1 MDGRTFVSMSLPL
14 LTRLDARDRA
24 LFTRLAINMHRTPRT
39 RDAWAAVSHCG
50 GARATIAIC
59 LASVAFDSVSW
70 MLAWRALLVLAVSHV
85 IVQCVKRFA
94 VRERPTARL
103 SFDAMIVVPD
113 RFSFPSGHSCAAM
126 SVAAVYAW
134 AFPSWAPILLGLALA
149 VGVSRVVLGVHY
161 PGDVVVGQVIALVTA
176 AVGVRW

>member
-1 MDGRTFVSMSLPL
+1 MVMSLPL

-24 LFTRLAINMHRTPRT
+24 LFARVAINVQRTPRA
-39 RDAWAAVSHCG
+39 RDAWVVISHCG
-50 GARATIAIC
+50 GARATIAMC
-59 LASVAFDSVSW
+59 LASLTLESVSW
-70 MLAWRALLVLAVSHV
+70 TLAWRALLVLGVSHLV
-85 IVQCVKRFA
+85 VQCVKRFA
-94 VRERPTARL
+94 VRERPNARL
-103 SFDAMIVVPD
+103 SFDALIVVPD

-134 AFPSWAPILLGLALA
+134 AFPWCAPIVLGLALL
-149 VGVSRVVLGVHY
+149 VGLSRVVLGVHY

>member
-1 MDGRTFVSMSLPL
+1 
-14 LTRLDARDRA
+14 
-24 LFTRLAINMHRTPRT
+24 
-39 RDAWAAVSHCG
+39 
-50 GARATIAIC
+50 
-59 LASVAFDSVSW
+59 
-70 MLAWRALLVLAVSHV
+70 
-85 IVQCVKRFA
+85 
-94 VRERPTARL
+94 
-103 SFDAMIVVPD
+103 
-113 RFSFPSGHSCAAM
+113 M